1 MKLVFSSISIS
12 KRVPVCKCVVH
23 GVSIH
28 RSYYISDRGLSYR
41 VDEKVIWP
49 LSQLRGRVFF
59 NTKETRNVFNKDQG
73 EKLKVYIRV
82 NIGTL
87 HRFHVCLAIRSSQTY
102 PDLSDQTSQ

>member
-49 LSQLRGRVFF
+49 LSKLRGRVFL
-59 NTKETRNVFNKDQG
+59 TQNKQEMSLIKIR
-73 EKLKVYIRV
+73 EKNRKFIL
-82 NIGTL
+82 G
-87 HRFHVCLAIRSSQTY
+87 
-102 PDLSDQTSQ
+102 